1 MQVAAILATMILFTM
16 LFDSVVA
23 VLRRFPPIDLIII
36 CFQTLACLGP
46 SLSKAGLI
54 SIQRVA
60 HT

>member
-16 LFDSVVA
+16 LFGSVVA
-23 VLRRFPPIDLIII
+23 VSKRFSPIDLII
-36 CFQTLACLGP
+36 CFQTLACLSP

>member
-16 LFDSVVA
+16 LFDSLVA
-23 VLRRFPPIDLIII
+23 VLRRFPPIDLII

>member
-23 VLRRFPPIDLIII
+23 VSRRFPPIDLII